1 MNRRFAF
8 GLLSGLLA
16 AVSVVA
22 APAATAQQN
31 QGKLLF
37 ENRCTSCHGLY
48 LQGSPD
54 GPPLIGK
61 SAAAVDF
68 MLRTGRMPA
77 AVAWEQTIAQK
88 PQFDDERIRAIVA
101 YVVFAGHGNPALP
114 NPLPGNVAGGR
125 ALFAENCQS
134 CHGITGHG
142 ASVGY
147 AQVAPSLMSAA
158 PEQIAEAVR
167 IGPGVMPTFGTDVIA
182 PSELDDIVSYVG
194 MLQNRSR
201 ANNPGGLQLANI
213 GPVAEGFVAWFFGIG
228 LLVLLCRR
236 IGTTD

>member
-1 MNRRFAF
+1 
-8 GLLSGLLA
+8 
-16 AVSVVA
+16 
-22 APAATAQQN
+22 
-31 QGKLLF
+31 
-37 ENRCTSCHGLY
+37 
-48 LQGSPD
+48 
-54 GPPLIGK
+54 
-61 SAAAVDF
+61 
-68 MLRTGRMPA
+68 
-77 AVAWEQTIAQK
+77 
-88 PQFDDERIRAIVA
+88 
-101 YVVFAGHGNPALP
+101 
-114 NPLPGNVAGGR
+114 
-125 ALFAENCQS
+125 
-134 CHGITGHG
+134 
-142 ASVGY
+142 
-147 AQVAPSLMSAA
+147 MSAA